1 MTAAISKWQPKVVL
15 WMEPNQWQQ
24 YLPLTESTYYILLAL
39 IEPLHGYVVMQ
50 RVREMS
56 RGSVEVGPGTLY
68 GVLSKLLQEGLVRM
82 VKEEK
87 RRKVYELT
95 PKGKDVLRAQIERLE
110 IMTQAGSVLIETLQQ
125 IRDME

>member
-1 MTAAISKWQPKVVL
+1 
-15 WMEPNQWQQ
+15 MEPTKWQQ

-39 IEPLHGYVVMQ
+39 LEPLHGYVVMQ

-95 PKGKDVLRAQIERLE
+95 PKGKEVLQAQIERLK
-110 IMTQAGSVLIETLQQ
+110 IMNQAGLDIIDDLQQ
-125 IRDME
+125 TSNME